1 WSLTASSAPRVY
13 AILWPH
19 KAPGL
24 GAHPAHLTASF
35 SPSSS
40 RELNGNNITRIHKND
55 FVGLKQLRVLQLMEN
70 QIGAVERGAFDD
82 MKELE
87 RLRLNRNQLHM
98 LPELL
103 FQNNQALS
111 RLDLSENAIQAIP
124 RKAFRGATDLKN
136 LQLDKNQINCI
147 EEGAF
152 RALRGL
158 EVLTLNNNNITTIPV
173 SSFNHMPKLRTFRL
187 HSNHLFCDCHLAWL
201 SQWLRQ
207 RPTIGLFT
215 QCSGPA
221 SLRGLNVAEVQ
232 KSEFSCSG
240 QGEAGH
246 VPTCTLSSGSC
257 PAMCT
262 CSNGIV
268 DCRGKGLTAIPDPV
282 SAGQGELN
290 GIKSIPPGAFSPY
303 RKLRRIDLSNN
314 QIAEIAPDAFQGLRS
329 LNSLHIGPVT
339 CPHRTGAHTTFE
351 EEVPRIFYSA

>member
-1 WSLTASSAPRVY
+1 L
-13 AILWPH
+13 
-19 KAPGL
+19 
-24 GAHPAHLTASF
+24 
-35 SPSSS
+35 
-40 RELNGNNITRIHKND
+40 
-55 FVGLKQLRVLQLMEN
+55 
-70 QIGAVERGAFDD
+70 
-82 MKELE
+82 
-87 RLRLNRNQLHM
+87 LH
-98 LPELL
+98 
-103 FQNNQALS
+103 
-111 RLDLSENAIQAIP
+111 R
-124 RKAFRGATDLKN
+124 
-136 LQLDKNQINCI
+136 QLDKNQISCI

-240 QGEAGH
+240 QGEAGR
-246 VPTCTLSSGSC
+246 VPSCTLSSGSC

-262 CSNGIV
+262 CSSGIV
-268 DCRGKGLTAIPDPV
+268 DCRGKGLTAIPANLPDTMTEIRL
-282 SAGQGELN
+282 ELN

-329 LNSLHIGPVT
+329 LNSLVLYGNKITDLPRGVFGGLYTLQLLLLNANKINCVRPDAFQDLQNLSLLSLYDNKIQSLAK
-339 CPHRTGAHTTFE
+339 GTFTSLRAIQTLKDTE
-351 EEVPRIFYSA
+351 NKVLPSAFYSHKCSWRKGPGPTCSSFLGVPLT